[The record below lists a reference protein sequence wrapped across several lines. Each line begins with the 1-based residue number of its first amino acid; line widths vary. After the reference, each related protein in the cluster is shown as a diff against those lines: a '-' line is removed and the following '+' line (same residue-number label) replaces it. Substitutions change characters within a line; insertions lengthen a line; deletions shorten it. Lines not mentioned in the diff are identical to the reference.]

1 MALSGIQI
9 LKLLPRTNCGDC
21 GVPTC
26 LAFAMSLAQGKTELA
41 KCPHVSEEATAA
53 LSAASAPPI
62 RTVALGAGGN
72 RPQVGGETVLFR
84 HEKTFVN
91 KTALGVLIDEG
102 MSDEDVQGRIDRFNQ
117 ARIIRV
123 GLTLRPEMIAVRA
136 ASADKLG
143 ALADIVAEKTDA
155 ALVLMS
161 SDVGALTTV
170 ATKLK
175 DKKPLLYAAT
185 SDNVDELGALASKL
199 ALPLVVRANG
209 IDAVAELTKKLD
221 GMGVKDLVL
230 DPGPANM
237 KDAFAQQIHV
247 RRAAIQKKVKEV
259 GYPTMLL
266 PFELTDDLN
275 LETLYAAV
283 GIAKYAGVIIMSD
296 IPGESLFPLLLERL
310 NVYTDPQRP
319 MKTEEG
325 IYPIND
331 PGPDAPILVTCNF
344 SLTYFIVS
352 GEIETSRMP
361 VWLFVKDTEGLS
373 VLTAW
378 AAGKFSGDDIGM
390 SLKKSVEKKGVEL
403 TKRDVIIP
411 GLTAVISGDLEEELG
426 SDWNVKIGPREG
438 GIIPSFLRQ
447 NYGG

>member
-26 LAFAMSLAQGKTELA
+26 LAFAMQLAQGKTELA
-41 KCPHVSEEATAA
+41 KCPHVSEESKAA

-62 RTVALGAGGN
+62 RTVALGSGGN
-72 RPQVGGETVLFR
+72 RPQLGGETVLFR

-91 KTALGVLIDEG
+91 KTGYGVLIDES
-102 MSDEDVQGRIDRFNQ
+102 MSDDVVEDRIKKFND
-117 ARIIRV
+117 ARIVRV
-123 GLTLRPEMIAVRA
+123 GLTMRPELIAIRA
-136 ASADKLG
+136 GGDKL
-143 ALADIVAEKTDA
+143 ASLAETVAEKTDA
-155 ALVLMS
+155 AIVLMCP
-161 SDVGALTTV
+161 DPAALEPV

-185 SDNVDELGALASKL
+185 KDNVDAMGELAKKL
-199 ALPLVVRANG
+199 SLPLAVRGDG
-209 IDAVAELTKKLD
+209 IDEVAELTAKLE
-221 GMGVKDLVL
+221 GAGVKDLVM
-230 DPGPANM
+230 DMGPSNI
-237 KDAFAQQIHV
+237 KEAFEQHVNV
-247 RRAAIQKKVKEV
+247 RRAAIQKKVKDV
-259 GYPTMLL
+259 GYPTIFL
-266 PFELTDDLN
+266 PFELTDDPN
-275 LETLYAAV
+275 LEALYASV
-283 GIAKYAGVIIMSD
+283 LVAKYASSIILRD
-296 IPGESLFPLLLERL
+296 IPGHSLFPLLLERL
-310 NVYTDPQRP
+310 NIYTDPQRP

-325 IYPIND
+325 LYPIND

-344 SLTYFIVS
+344 SLTYFIIS
-352 GEIETSRMP
+352 GEVETSRVP
-361 VWLFVKDTEGLS
+361 TYLFVKDTEGLS

-390 SLKKSVEKKGVEL
+390 AIKKS
-403 TKRDVIIP
+403 TKDVDLKRRDVVIP

-447 NYGG
+447 NYGA